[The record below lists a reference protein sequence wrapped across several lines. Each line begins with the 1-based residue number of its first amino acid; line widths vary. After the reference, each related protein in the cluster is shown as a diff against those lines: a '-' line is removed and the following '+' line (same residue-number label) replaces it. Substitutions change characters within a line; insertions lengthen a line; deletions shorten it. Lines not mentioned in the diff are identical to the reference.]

1 LTFEKRKNYFYFE
14 RMKVAM
20 LSPIAWRTPPEK
32 YGPWEQVASNLTEGL
47 VEKGIEVTL
56 FATGNS
62 MTKGKLESV
71 AASGYAENPQ
81 IDPKVWESLHI
92 SNLMEQA
99 HQFDLIHNHF
109 DFLPLT
115 YSGLIKTPMVTTIHG
130 FSSARILPVY
140 QRYNDRCH
148 YVSISNSDRSPLLRY
163 IATVYNGL
171 DPAQFTLREDHD
183 DYLLYLG
190 RIHHDKGAYEAI
202 RIARK
207 SGRRLLIAGI
217 VQDRTYFS
225 EKVEPYLDGEQIVFL
240 GSVGPQKRDELLG
253 GAFALLHP
261 VNFEEPFGLSVA
273 EAMFCGTPVLA
284 FNRGSMPELI
294 EDGRTGFLADAVEEA
309 AELLAQVPS
318 INRRYCRERAEKN
331 FSLEKMSA
339 DYLEVYR
346 KILGY

>member
-1 LTFEKRKNYFYFE
+1 MIKL
-14 RMKVAM
+14 AL
-20 LSPIAWRTPPEK
+20 LSPVAWRTPPRH
-32 YGPWEQVASNLTEGL
+32 YGPWEQVAYNIARGVSALG
-47 VEKGIEVTL
+47 VDVTL
-56 FATGNS
+56 YATGDS
-62 MTKGKLESV
+62 DSPGKLEYIIERGYEEDRSV
-71 AASGYAENPQ
+71 DAKVAECM
-81 IDPKVWESLHI
+81 HI
-92 SNLMEQA
+92 SCLMERA
-99 HQFDLIHNHF
+99 GEYDLIHNNF

-115 YSGLIKTPMVTTIHG
+115 WSRLVDTPLVTTIHG
-130 FSSARILPVY
+130 FSSPRILPVY

-171 DPAQFTLREDHD
+171 DPAQFTLREEPD

-217 VQDRTYFS
+217 VQDRAYFS
-225 EKVEPYLDGEQIVFL
+225 EKVEPYLDSEQIVFL

-294 EDGRTGFLADAVEEA
+294 EDGRTGFLAGTVDEV

-318 INRRYCRERAEKN
+318 IDRRYCREHAEKN
-331 FSLEKMSA
+331 FSLEKMAA

>member
-1 LTFEKRKNYFYFE
+1 MIKL
-14 RMKVAM
+14 AL
-20 LSPIAWRTPPEK
+20 LSPVAWRTPPRH
-32 YGPWEQVASNLTEGL
+32 YGPWEQVAYNIARGVAALG
-47 VEKGIEVTL
+47 VDVTL
-56 FATGNS
+56 YATGDS
-62 MTKGKLESV
+62 DSPGKLESIIERGYEEDSAADAKV
-71 AASGYAENPQ
+71 AECM
-81 IDPKVWESLHI
+81 HI
-92 SNLMEQA
+92 SYLMESA
-99 HQFDLIHNHF
+99 GEYDLIHNNF

-115 YSGLIKTPMVTTIHG
+115 WSRLVDTPMVTTIHG
-130 FSSARILPVY
+130 FSSPRILPVY

-171 DPAQFTLREDHD
+171 DPALFTLREDHD

-202 RIARK
+202 RIAQI

-217 VQDRTYFS
+217 VQDRDYFS
-225 EKVEPYLDGEQIVFL
+225 EKVEPYLDGEQIIFL
-240 GSVGPQKRDELLG
+240 GSVGPEKRDELLG

-261 VNFEEPFGLSVA
+261 VNFDEPFGLSVA

-294 EDGRTGFLADAVEEA
+294 EDGKTGFLAGTVDEA

-318 INRRYCRERAEKN
+318 IDRRYCREHAENN
-331 FSLEKMSA
+331 FSFEKMAA